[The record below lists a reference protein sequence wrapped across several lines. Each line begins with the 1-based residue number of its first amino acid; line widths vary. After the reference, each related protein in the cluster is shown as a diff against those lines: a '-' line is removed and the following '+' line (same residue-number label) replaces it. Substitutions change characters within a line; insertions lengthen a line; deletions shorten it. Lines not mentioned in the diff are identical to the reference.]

1 MAEILP
7 IRRKTQS
14 MKTKEA
20 SSILTA
26 EEVCSLGWGLFF
38 GHLACVSKRLFISYS
53 IPFFSTFEK
62 FFNTLT
68 EKKL

>member
-20 SSILTA
+20 RSILTA
-26 EEVCSLGWGLFF
+26 EEICSLGWGLFF
-38 GHLACVSKRLFISYS
+38 VMVYVHQNVCSFF

-68 EKKL
+68 EKNL

>member
-1 MAEILP
+1 MAEILS

-20 SSILTA
+20 RSILTA
-26 EEVCSLGWGLFF
+26 EGLGVFFVMVYVHQNVCSFF
-38 GHLACVSKRLFISYS
+38 

-68 EKKL
+68 EKNL

>member
-1 MAEILP
+1 MAETLP

-20 SSILTA
+20 RSILTA
-26 EEVCSLGWGLFF
+26 EGLGFFFVMVYVHQNVCSFF
-38 GHLACVSKRLFISYS
+38 

-68 EKKL
+68 EKNL

>member
-20 SSILTA
+20 RSILTA
-26 EEVCSLGWGLFF
+26 EGLGFFFVMVYVHQNVCSFF
-38 GHLACVSKRLFISYS
+38 

-68 EKKL
+68 EKNL